1 MKNNKKFSSIIKIDL
16 TKCETVSDV
25 TQVKIN
31 SGIPLDRFDPSM
43 ILEYKKTID
52 VLFVDSVLFGVFAC
66 INKGESEIRFCKD
79 FKDFLIDTPSV
90 STVEMISF
98 DMDIDLILD
107 KISSSGIESL
117 SKIEKRFLKRQSKV

>member
-98 DMDIDLILD
+98 DIDIDLILD